1 MGSTSINR
9 RDVMKRAAATSLLAV
24 PAVGALSSCASGGGE
39 ENKAE
44 KGKKSKKNPLSV
56 KADAGLSVLI
66 FNGGYGDKYAQF
78 VTDMYDKKYP
88 KADPKQKST
97 EKIATQIQ
105 PKIVRG
111 KPTADVVNNS
121 GAEQMDPGKLVS
133 NKQIADL
140 SEVLD
145 APSWDDPNVK
155 VRDTLIPIVEQ
166 VGTFGGKEVYQLN
179 IALTVYGNWYSK
191 KLLTE
196 GLESEYPKTWDEML
210 AVCKKAK
217 AKGIHGWSY
226 PGGHPRYVFF
236 SMWPMIAQRGGPDVI
251 TAMDYLE
258 PNAWKHDAVKEVFE
272 AWEELVAKKYVL
284 TGFDGTEAH
293 TEMQTA
299 WTKGGKCL
307 FVPNGS
313 WVENEAKDTTP
324 KDFQMTVGAT
334 PSLDSGDKMPFG
346 TLWAPAGEPFIV
358 PEKAANKQGGL
369 EWLRMMYSK
378 EAALNNFKELGA
390 LPVVKGAVE
399 GQKLP
404 SGAASAQAA
413 VEAAGENIVNP
424 SFYDWYKALFRE
436 DYNNM
441 IAKFMLGQIG
451 TKQAMDIMQKAS
463 DRIAK
468 DPDIV
473 KIKKA

>member
-1 MGSTSINR
+1 MGSTSFNR
-9 RDVMKRAAATSLLAV
+9 RDVMKKAAATSLLAV

-44 KGKKSKKNPLSV
+44 KGEKSKKNPLGV
-56 KADAGLSVLI
+56 KADAALGVYI

-78 VTDMYDKKYP
+78 VTDMYQEKYP
-88 KADPKQKST
+88 KSDADQKAT
-97 EKIATQIQ
+97 TKIATQLQ

-121 GAEQMDPGKLVS
+121 GADQMNIGKLVH
-133 NKQIADL
+133 NKQVADL
-140 SEVLD
+140 GEVLD

-155 VRDTLIPIVEQ
+155 VRDTLVPVVETMGQ
-166 VGTFGGKEVYQLN
+166 FGGKECYQLN
-179 IALTVYGNWYSK
+179 IAVTVYGNWYSK
-191 KLLTE
+191 KLLEE
-196 GLESEYPKTWDEML
+196 GLDSEYPKTWDEML

-217 AKGIHGWSY
+217 GKGIHGWSY
-226 PGGHPRYVFF
+226 PGGHPRYMFF
-236 SMWPMIAQRGGPDVI
+236 SMYAMFAQRGGSDVI
-251 TAMDYLE
+251 DAMDYLE
-258 PNAWKHDAVKEVFE
+258 PGAWKHDAVKDVFE
-272 AWEELVAKKYVL
+272 AWEELVSKKYVL

-334 PSLDSGDKMPFG
+334 PSLDSSDKMPFG
-346 TLWAPAGEPFIV
+346 TLYAPAGEPFIV
-358 PEKAANKQGGL
+358 PSKAKNVQGGL

-378 EAALNNFKELGA
+378 EAALNLFKEVGSIPA
-390 LPVVKGAVE
+390 VKGAVD

-404 SGAASAQAA
+404 SGTASAKAA
-413 VEAAGENIVNP
+413 IEAAGDNVVIP
-424 SFYDWYKALFRE
+424 KFYDWYNELFRE
-436 DYNNM
+436 DFNNM

-451 TKQAMDIMQKAS
+451 TKQAMDTMEKAS
-463 DRIAK
+463 ERILK
-468 DPDIV
+468 DPDV
-473 KIKKA
+473 SKVKKA

>member
-1 MGSTSINR
+1 MGSTSFNR
-9 RDVMKRAAATSLLAV
+9 RDVMKKAAATSLLAV

-44 KGKKSKKNPLSV
+44 KGEKSKKNPLGV
-56 KADAGLSVLI
+56 KADAALGVYI

-78 VTDMYDKKYP
+78 VTDMYQEKYP
-88 KADPKQKST
+88 KSDADQKAT
-97 EKIATQIQ
+97 TKIATQLQ

-121 GAEQMDPGKLVS
+121 GADQMNIGKLVH
-133 NKQIADL
+133 NKQVADL
-140 SEVLD
+140 GEVLD

-155 VRDTLIPIVEQ
+155 VRDTLVPVVETMGQ
-166 VGTFGGKEVYQLN
+166 FGGKECYQLN
-179 IALTVYGNWYSK
+179 IAVTVYGNWYSK
-191 KLLTE
+191 KLLEE
-196 GLESEYPKTWDEML
+196 GLDSEYPKTWDEML

-217 AKGIHGWSY
+217 GKGIHGWSY
-226 PGGHPRYVFF
+226 PGGHPRYMFF
-236 SMWPMIAQRGGPDVI
+236 SMYAMFAQRGGRDVI
-251 TAMDYLE
+251 DAMDYLE
-258 PNAWKHDAVKEVFE
+258 PGAWKHDAVKDVFE
-272 AWEELVAKKYVL
+272 AWEELVSKKYVL

-334 PSLDSGDKMPFG
+334 PSLDSSDKMPFG
-346 TLWAPAGEPFIV
+346 TLYAPAGEPFIV
-358 PEKAANKQGGL
+358 PSKAKNVQGGL

-378 EAALNNFKELGA
+378 EAALNLFKEVGSIPA
-390 LPVVKGAVE
+390 VKGAVD

-404 SGAASAQAA
+404 SGTASAKAA
-413 VEAAGENIVNP
+413 IEAAGENVVIP
-424 SFYDWYKALFRE
+424 KFYDWYNELFRE
-436 DYNNM
+436 DFNNM

-451 TKQAMDIMQKAS
+451 TKQAMDTMEKAS
-463 DRIAK
+463 ERILK
-468 DPDIV
+468 DPDV
-473 KIKKA
+473 SKVKKA

>member
-1 MGSTSINR
+1 MGSTSFNR
-9 RDVMKRAAATSLLAV
+9 RDVMKKAAVTGLLAV
-24 PAVGALSSCASGGGE
+24 PAVGALTSCASGGGD

-44 KGKKSKKNPLSV
+44 KGEKSKKNPLGV
-56 KADAGLSVLI
+56 KTDAALGVYI

-78 VTDMYDKKYP
+78 VTDMYKKRYP
-88 KADPKQKST
+88 KSDPEQKAT
-97 EKIATQIQ
+97 TKIATQLQ

-121 GAEQMDPGKLVS
+121 GADQMNIGKLVH
-133 NKQIADL
+133 NKQVADL
-140 SEVLD
+140 GEVLD

-155 VRDTLIPIVEQ
+155 VRDTLVPVVETMGQ
-166 VGTFGGKEVYQLN
+166 FGGKECYQLN
-179 IALTVYGNWYSK
+179 IAVTVYGNWYSK
-191 KLLTE
+191 KLLEE
-196 GLESEYPKTWDEML
+196 GLDSEYPETWDAML

-226 PGGHPRYVFF
+226 PGGHPRYMFF
-236 SMWPMIAQRGGPDVI
+236 SMYAMFAQRGGRDVI

-258 PNAWKHDAVKEVFE
+258 PDAWKNDAVKDVFE

-299 WTKGGKCL
+299 WTEGGKCL

-313 WVENEAKDTTP
+313 WVENEAKETTP

-346 TLWAPAGEPFIV
+346 TLYAPAGEPFIV
-358 PEKAANKQGGL
+358 PSKAQNVQGGL

-378 EAALNNFKELGA
+378 EAALNLFKEVGSIPA
-390 LPVVKGAVE
+390 VKGAID

-404 SGAASAQAA
+404 SGTASAQKAID
-413 VEAAGENIVNP
+413 AAGENVVIP
-424 SFYDWYKALFRE
+424 KFYDWYNELFRE
-436 DYNNM
+436 DFNNM

-451 TKQAMDIMQKAS
+451 TKQAMDTMQKAS
-463 DRIAK
+463 ERILK
-468 DPDIV
+468 DPDITKV
-473 KIKKA
+473 KKA

>member
-1 MGSTSINR
+1 MGSTSFNR
-9 RDVMKRAAATSLLAV
+9 RDVMKKAAATSLLAV

-44 KGKKSKKNPLSV
+44 KGEKSKKNPLGV
-56 KADAGLSVLI
+56 KADAALGVYI

-78 VTDMYDKKYP
+78 VTDMYQEKYP
-88 KADPKQKST
+88 KSDADQKAT
-97 EKIATQIQ
+97 TKIATQLQ

-121 GAEQMDPGKLVS
+121 GADQMNIGKLVH
-133 NKQIADL
+133 NKQVADL
-140 SEVLD
+140 GEVLD

-155 VRDTLIPIVEQ
+155 VRDTLVPVVETMGQ
-166 VGTFGGKEVYQLN
+166 FGGKECYQLN
-179 IALTVYGNWYSK
+179 IAVTVYGNWYSK
-191 KLLTE
+191 KLLEE
-196 GLESEYPKTWDEML
+196 GLDSEYPKTWDEML

-217 AKGIHGWSY
+217 GKGIHGWSY
-226 PGGHPRYVFF
+226 PGGHPRYMFF
-236 SMWPMIAQRGGPDVI
+236 SMYAMFAQRGGRDVI
-251 TAMDYLE
+251 DAMDYLE
-258 PNAWKHDAVKEVFE
+258 PGAWKHDAVKDVFE
-272 AWEELVAKKYVL
+272 AWEELVSKKYVL

-346 TLWAPAGEPFIV
+346 TLYAPAGEPFIV
-358 PEKAANKQGGL
+358 PSKAKNVQGGL

-378 EAALNNFKELGA
+378 EAALNLFKEVGSIPA
-390 LPVVKGAVE
+390 VKGAVD

-404 SGAASAQAA
+404 SGTASAKAA
-413 VEAAGENIVNP
+413 IEAAGDNVVIP
-424 SFYDWYKALFRE
+424 KFYDWYNELFRE
-436 DYNNM
+436 DFNNM

-451 TKQAMDIMQKAS
+451 TKQAMDTMEKAS
-463 DRIAK
+463 ERILK
-468 DPDIV
+468 DPDV
-473 KIKKA
+473 SKVKKA

>member
-1 MGSTSINR
+1 MGSTSFNR
-9 RDVMKRAAATSLLAV
+9 RDVMKKAAATSLLAV

-44 KGKKSKKNPLSV
+44 KGEKSKKNPLGV
-56 KADAGLSVLI
+56 KADAALGVYI

-78 VTDMYDKKYP
+78 VTDMYQEKYP
-88 KADPKQKST
+88 KSDADQKAT
-97 EKIATQIQ
+97 TKIATQLQ

-121 GAEQMDPGKLVS
+121 GADQMNIGKLVH
-133 NKQIADL
+133 NKQVADL
-140 SEVLD
+140 GEVLD

-155 VRDTLIPIVEQ
+155 VRDTLVPVVETMGQ
-166 VGTFGGKEVYQLN
+166 FGGKECYQLN
-179 IALTVYGNWYSK
+179 IAVTVYGNWYSK
-191 KLLTE
+191 KLLEE
-196 GLESEYPKTWDEML
+196 GLDSEYPKTWDEML

-217 AKGIHGWSY
+217 GKGIHGWSY
-226 PGGHPRYVFF
+226 PGGHPRYMFF
-236 SMWPMIAQRGGPDVI
+236 SMYAMFAQRGGRDVI
-251 TAMDYLE
+251 DAMDYLE
-258 PNAWKHDAVKEVFE
+258 PGAWKHDAVKDVFE
-272 AWEELVAKKYVL
+272 AWEELVSKKYVL

-334 PSLDSGDKMPFG
+334 PSLDSSDKMPFG
-346 TLWAPAGEPFIV
+346 TLYAPAGEPFIV
-358 PEKAANKQGGL
+358 PSKAKNVQGGL

-378 EAALNNFKELGA
+378 EAALNLFKEVGSIPA
-390 LPVVKGAVE
+390 VKGAVD

-404 SGAASAQAA
+404 SGTASAKAA
-413 VEAAGENIVNP
+413 IEAAGDNVVIP
-424 SFYDWYKALFRE
+424 KFYDWYNELFRE
-436 DYNNM
+436 DFNNM

-451 TKQAMDIMQKAS
+451 TKQAMDTMEKAS
-463 DRIAK
+463 ERILK
-468 DPDIV
+468 DPDV
-473 KIKKA
+473 SKVKKA